1 LSANQ
6 GRDLLYIDDLVD
18 ALVLLLKAPLPT
30 GEIINIGA
38 GREYVMADVA
48 ATIVRRS
55 GANIRLIKDTTS
67 RPGKVEHLY
76 CSIEKA
82 RERLGWKPIV
92 DLEKGLQRTID
103 SFRQGPDL

>member
-6 GRDLLYIDDLVD
+6 GRDVLYIDHLVD

-55 GANIRLIKDTTS
+55 SANIRLIKDTSS
-67 RPGKVEHLY
+67 RPGKVENLY
-76 CSIEKA
+76 CSNRKSQRAI
-82 RERLGWKPIV
+82 G
-92 DLEKGLQRTID
+92 LEAYCR
-103 SFRQGPDL
+103 S